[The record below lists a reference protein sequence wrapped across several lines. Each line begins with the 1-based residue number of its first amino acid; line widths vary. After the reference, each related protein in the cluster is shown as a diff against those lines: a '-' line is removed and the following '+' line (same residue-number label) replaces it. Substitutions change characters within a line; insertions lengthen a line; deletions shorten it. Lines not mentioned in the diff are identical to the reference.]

1 MLPGTYEKR
10 SNCLANDHEVR
21 SLFIPP
27 PKSTERGH
35 VLKTRARNLVF
46 AVVASALGDGLIP
59 TAFAIQSFKLDSSG
73 RLLTF
78 VLIALWSAKLIS
90 SLALDKIPTPA
101 FPARI
106 MVLSDFGRALAQAGL
121 LAYLVLFPSYW
132 GPALIVSS
140 FLYGFFAPWFGPNR
154 FSLLAAILTGEERRK
169 INSLLSAIG
178 DALFLAGPLL
188 GSALTLGLGFKAVLA
203 VDTLTFAISMA
214 FIASYWSV
222 RSKSGHQ
229 EEPEEETAEPAQEK
243 ATDPHIRLPRWA
255 VHGLV
260 TWLIVATTIGFIGS
274 AAPTSVMDRFS
285 ESTWGWIASVGAA
298 GSLVGSLLSSFPVW
312 KKVHWNLL
320 QIALCAAY
328 AGHLLALFLAD
339 SIYVIAVAT
348 ALSGALTAVSG
359 ITWDIL
365 GQELPSDNLV
375 NRFAVRDQIVNTVG
389 IPAGML
395 LFAFLAN
402 ANGISL
408 SILLVLLS
416 FAALVCLA
424 PRSVPQHSKA

>member
-1 MLPGTYEKR
+1 MTSAQTVWQMITKLGHP
-10 SNCLANDHEVR
+10 SFL
-21 SLFIPP
+21 L
-27 PKSTERGH
+27 PKSAERKH
-35 VLKTRARNLVF
+35 LLKTRARNLVF

-101 FPARI
+101 FPAKI

-140 FLYGFFAPWFGPNR
+140 FLYGFFTPWFGPNR
-154 FSLLAAILTGEERRK
+154 FSLLAAILTGEDRRK

-229 EEPEEETAEPAQEK
+229 EEPEEETTEPAQEK
-243 ATDPHIRLPRWA
+243 ATDPHIRLPRWS

-339 SIYVIAVAT
+339 SIYIIAIAT
-348 ALSGALTAVSG
+348 ALSGALTAISG
-359 ITWDIL
+359 ITWDVL
-365 GQELPSDNLV
+365 GQELSSDDLV

-389 IPAGML
+389 IPTGML

-424 PRSVPQHSKA
+424 PRSVPQHSKP